1 MNKKRQKKSPAL
13 RRFHLQLSEK
23 QYNDLHEECSKT
35 TCRSFA
41 EYIRSL
47 IFGRP
52 VIVKYRNESL
62 DTFLQTIFEIRNSLE
77 KIDKDSATHQEI
89 GEIKSLLVKMYEQWS
104 SK

>member
-1 MNKKRQKKSPAL
+1 MDKKRQTRSSPF

-23 QYNDLHEECSKT
+23 EYNDLHKECSKT

-41 EYIRSL
+41 EYIRSR

-52 VIVKYRNESL
+52 VIIKYRNESL

-77 KIDKDSATHQEI
+77 RIDKDSSTHQEI
-89 GEIKSLLVKMYEQWS
+89 GEIKSQLIKLYEQWS